1 MLEYDKGVPG
11 FSVSSVRSQKAIVK
25 ESMSGMFCTLEE
37 DVAARIGN
45 DKSKLEHNPTKTKT
59 NKQTKVMAL
68 FQTQFEVRKRTF

>member
-45 DKSKLEHNPTKTKT
+45 DKSKLEHNPTKTK
-59 NKQTKVMAL
+59 NH
-68 FQTQFEVRKRTF
+68 TQFEVRKQTF

>member
-45 DKSKLEHNPTKTKT
+45 DKSKLEHNPTKTKDH
-59 NKQTKVMAL
+59 
-68 FQTQFEVRKRTF
+68 TQFEVRKRTF